1 MVFSLRNLGDPQDLS
16 RKTERAALK
25 RSLVGPSVVERPLL
39 MAQINA
45 ADHPLPPPLNDSIRR
60 QSDGFSASN
69 LFVLWTSVTFAQG
82 FQQKISKHD

>member
-25 RSLVGPSVVERPLL
+25 RSLVGLSVVERPLL

-45 ADHPLPPPLNDSIRR
+45 ADHPPPLNDSIRR